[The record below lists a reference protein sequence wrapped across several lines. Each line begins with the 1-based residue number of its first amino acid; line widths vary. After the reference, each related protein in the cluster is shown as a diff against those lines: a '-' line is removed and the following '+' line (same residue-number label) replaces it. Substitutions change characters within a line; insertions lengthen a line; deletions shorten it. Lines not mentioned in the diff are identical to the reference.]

1 MSDWLLTCLWYF
13 LDFGSVLTRATRSM
27 VDQEVGSDTVMTN
40 LREHLLRSSK
50 FDVALLIIGLLVV
63 ISKILWFVLGA
74 SLVFQILI
82 NYWVWDFTFY
92 VYDTNEVAPTPEES
106 YLHCDVVIWTFSV
119 QTIIVWTVVIFMYS
133 IYILSVLI
141 YDETTQKSI
150 RYAQNANFYFLFLL
164 FHVMF

>member
-27 VDQEVGSDTVMTN
+27 VDQEVGDTVLTN
-40 LREHLLRSSK
+40 LKVHLFRSSK
-50 FDVALLIIGLLVV
+50 FDVALLILGLLVV
-63 ISKILWFVLGA
+63 ISKILWFVLGS

-133 IYILSVLI
+133 IYILSVLM

-150 RYAQNANFYFLFLL
+150 RYAQNANTFFRN
-164 FHVMF
+164 